1 MSHFVRYAVN
11 SKTYYG
17 ILEGDQVAE
26 LEGGFFHLSPTPVT
40 RKLAEVK
47 LLAPCAP
54 SKILAVGRNYR
65 THLSGPVK
73 LAEPTRPEVFFKPV
87 SSLQDPE
94 GPIVV
99 PSDSTDLHF
108 EGELVLVI
116 GKRLRHASKA
126 EAADGIFGVT
136 CGNDVSERNWQRGP
150 DKDLQ
155 WWRAKGCD
163 TFTPIGPVVATGL
176 NYGRLRLSTR
186 LNGEVVQD
194 QSTADLIFDCATVV
208 SVISRYITLE
218 PGDIVFTGTPGQ
230 TRAMKPGDVVEV
242 EIEGVGVLR
251 NPLVAEGAEASRAA
265 TVMERPTGR

>member
-11 SKTYYG
+11 SKAYYG

-26 LEGGFFHLSPTPVT
+26 LEGGLFRPSPTGVT
-40 RKLAEVK
+40 RELADVK

-54 SKILAVGRNYR
+54 SKILAVGRNYK
-65 THLSGPVK
+65 THLSGPIQ
-73 LAEPTRPEVFFKPV
+73 LPEPTRPEVFFKPV

-99 PSDSTDLHF
+99 PCDSTDLHF

-116 GKRLRHASKA
+116 GKRLRRASQA
-126 EAADGIFGVT
+126 EAADGVLGIT
-136 CGNDVSERNWQRGP
+136 CGNDISERNWQRGP
-150 DKDLQ
+150 DKDVQ

-163 TFTPIGPVVATGL
+163 TFSPIGPVLATGL
-176 NYGRLRLSTR
+176 DFDNLRLRTR

-194 QSTADLIFDCATVV
+194 QSTADLIFNCATVV
-208 SVISRYITLE
+208 SFISRYITFE
-218 PGDIVFTGTPGQ
+218 AGDIVFTGTPGQ

-251 NPLVAEGAEASRAA
+251 NPLVAEGTEVRASASA
-265 TVMERPTGR
+265 DDASFS

>member
-1 MSHFVRYAVN
+1 MSNFIRYAVN
-11 SKTYYG
+11 GKAYYG
-17 ILEGDQVAE
+17 ILEGERIAE
-26 LEGGFFHLSPTPVT
+26 LAGGLFDPSPTPVS
-40 RKLAEVK
+40 RNLSEVK

-54 SKILAVGRNYR
+54 SKILAVGRNYK
-65 THLSGPVK
+65 THLSGPIK
-73 LAEPTRPEVFFKPV
+73 LPEPTRPEVFFKPV

-94 GPIVV
+94 GPIVA

-116 GKRLRHASKA
+116 GKPLRRASKA
-126 EAADGIFGVT
+126 EAVDGIFGVT
-136 CGNDVSERNWQRGP
+136 CGNDLSERNWQRGP
-150 DKDLQ
+150 DKDVQ

-163 TFTPIGPVVATGL
+163 TFAPIGPAIVTGL
-176 NYGRLRLSTR
+176 DYGNLRLRTR

-208 SVISRYITLE
+208 SFISRYVTLE

-230 TRAMKPGDVVEV
+230 TQPMKPGDVVEV

-251 NPLVAEGAEASRAA
+251 NPLVAESEARGSAGA
-265 TVMERPTGR
+265 

>member
-1 MSHFVRYAVN
+1 
-11 SKTYYG
+11 
-17 ILEGDQVAE
+17 
-26 LEGGFFHLSPTPVT
+26 
-40 RKLAEVK
+40 
-47 LLAPCAP
+47 
-54 SKILAVGRNYR
+54 
-65 THLSGPVK
+65 
-73 LAEPTRPEVFFKPV
+73 
-87 SSLQDPE
+87 LQDPE

-116 GKRLRHASKA
+116 GKRLRHASKT

-150 DKDLQ
+150 DKDVQ

-163 TFTPIGPVVATGL
+163 TFTPIGPAIVTGL
-176 NYGRLRLSTR
+176 NYGNLRLRTR

-208 SVISRYITLE
+208 SFISRYITLE

-230 TRAMKPGDVVEV
+230 TQAMKSGDVVEV

-251 NPLVAEGAEASRAA
+251 NHLAAEGAGTRSSARA
-265 TVMERPTGR
+265 

>member
-1 MSHFVRYAVN
+1 MTNFVRYAVN

-17 ILEGDQVAE
+17 ILEGQQVAE
-26 LEGGFFHLSPTPVT
+26 LEGGFFHPSPTGVKRNLT
-40 RKLAEVK
+40 EVK
-47 LLAPCAP
+47 LLVPCAP
-54 SKILAVGRNYR
+54 SKILAVGRNYK

-116 GKRLRHASKA
+116 GKRLRQASKA
-126 EAADGIFGVT
+126 EVADGIFGVT

-163 TFTPIGPVVATGL
+163 TFTPIGPAIATGL
-176 NYGRLRLSTR
+176 DYGNLRLRTR

-194 QSTADLIFDCATVV
+194 QSTVDLIFDCATVV
-208 SVISRYITLE
+208 SFISRYITLE

-230 TRAMKPGDVVEV
+230 TRAMRPGDVVEV

-251 NPLVAEGAEASRAA
+251 NPLVAEARAA
-265 TVMERPTGR
+265 ASGDDARF